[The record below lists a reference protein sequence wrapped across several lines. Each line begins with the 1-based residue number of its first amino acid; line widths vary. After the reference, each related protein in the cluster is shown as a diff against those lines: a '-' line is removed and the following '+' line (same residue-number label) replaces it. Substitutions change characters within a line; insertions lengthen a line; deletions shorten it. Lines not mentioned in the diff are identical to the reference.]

1 MIIILIILCIYF
13 SDKPQKAPAQGSND
27 PDKVDRLFAEWKA
40 QREADE
46 AEAIRQTAI
55 LAEEKRQEQ
64 EEKLKRR
71 IADAD
76 GEIEYQRQQIERLRQ
91 HMEHSEIERD
101 ACVYGSTRYFQWDKK
116 CMTLEHQIHTAE
128 ARLSKAKDTKFFCE
142 DKLAS

>member
-13 SDKPQKAPAQGSND
+13 SGKPQKAPVQGSND
-27 PDKVDRLFAEWKA
+27 PDKVDRLFSEWKA

-46 AEAIRQTAI
+46 AEAIRQAAV

-116 CMTLEHQIHTAE
+116 CMTLEHQIHAAE